1 MSIVQCVLLPA
12 PITCECTFS
21 FYAFILQLVVWNRSL
36 GDRNTWYASYIMLQD
51 AVPSRTRVAMTQI
64 AVQHHVCVCLWV
76 CVCARACVRACVHA
90 CVHACV
96 RACEGGGGM
105 GVMQTSVV
113 LNFAKMYQPVLIL
126 YIFSLSL
133 LLPHSLIVSSARCPL
148 LSLPQDVHLILEPL
162 LPACLIC

>member
-12 PITCECTFS
+12 PITCERTFS

-51 AVPSRTRVAMTQI
+51 AVPSRTRVAITQI
-64 AVQHHVCVCLWV
+64 AVQHHVCVFV
-76 CVCARACVRACVHA
+76 CVCACVRACVCM
-90 CVHACV
+90 CVCG
-96 RACEGGGGM
+96 GGGGM

-133 LLPHSLIVSSARCPL
+133 LLPHSRIVSSARCPL